1 MNFLDILIIVP
12 MIWYG
17 FKGFKKGLVFEV
29 AGIVGLIAGTW
40 IAINFSKKV
49 AEFIGLSGKYVDI
62 IAFVIT
68 FAAVIFLV
76 YLFAKFIEKVVTF
89 VVPEFLNN
97 IGGLVLGALK
107 VAIIS
112 SVLLYFVTSMDRY
125 ELFLKKETKAGSILY
140 PPVSSIAPVLFPEF
154 RKVEEAVT
162 TKKDSTQAQP
172 VAPSEVQSP
181 APKKDQKKKSK

>member
-49 AEFIGLSGKYVDI
+49 AEIIGLSGKYVDI

-68 FAAVIFLV
+68 FSAVIFLV

-162 TKKDSTQAQP
+162 AKKDSSQAQP
-172 VAPSEVQSP
+172 VTPSEVQSP
-181 APKKDQKKKSK
+181 APKKVQKKKSK

>member
-29 AGIVGLIAGTW
+29 AGVVGLIAGTW
-40 IAINFSKKV
+40 IAINFSKKI
-49 AEFIGLSGKYVDI
+49 AEIIGLSGKYVDI

-68 FAAVIFLV
+68 FSAVIFLV
-76 YLFAKFIEKVVTF
+76 YLFAKFIEKAVTF

-107 VAIIS
+107 VALIA

-125 ELFLKKETKAGSILY
+125 ELFLKKEVKAGSILY

-154 RKVEEAVT
+154 RKVEAAAT
-162 TKKDSTQAQP
+162 MKKDSIQSQP
-172 VAPSEVQSP
+172 QLKMQNSP
-181 APKKDQKKKSK
+181 AKGPQKKKSK

>member
-17 FKGFKKGLVFEV
+17 FKGFKKGLVFEI
-29 AGIVGLIAGTW
+29 AGIIALIAGTW
-40 IAINFSKKV
+40 IAINFSNKV
-49 AEFIGLSGKYVDI
+49 AEIIGLSGKYVDI

-68 FAAVIFLV
+68 FSGVIFLV
-76 YLFAKFIEKVVTF
+76 YMFAKFIEKIVTF

-112 SVLLYFVTSMDRY
+112 SILLYFITSMDRY
-125 ELFLKKETKAGSILY
+125 EIFLKKDIKTGSMLY
-140 PPVSSIAPVLFPEF
+140 KPVSSIAPVIFPEF
-154 RKVEEAVT
+154 RKVEEAVN
-162 TKKDSTQAQP
+162 TKSDSTQTK
-172 VAPSEVQSP
+172 AP
-181 APKKDQKKKSK
+181 PKAKKIVK

>member
-29 AGIVGLIAGTW
+29 AGVVGLIAGTW
-40 IAINFSKKV
+40 IAINFSKKI
-49 AEFIGLSGKYVDI
+49 AEIIGLSGKYVDI

-68 FAAVIFLV
+68 FSAVIFLV
-76 YLFAKFIEKVVTF
+76 YLFAKFIEKAVTF

-107 VAIIS
+107 VALIA

-125 ELFLKKETKAGSILY
+125 ELFLKKEVKAGSILY

-154 RKVEEAVT
+154 RKVEAAAT
-162 TKKDSTQAQP
+162 MKKDSIQSQP
-172 VAPSEVQSP
+172 QPKMQNSP
-181 APKKDQKKKSK
+181 AKGPQKKKSK